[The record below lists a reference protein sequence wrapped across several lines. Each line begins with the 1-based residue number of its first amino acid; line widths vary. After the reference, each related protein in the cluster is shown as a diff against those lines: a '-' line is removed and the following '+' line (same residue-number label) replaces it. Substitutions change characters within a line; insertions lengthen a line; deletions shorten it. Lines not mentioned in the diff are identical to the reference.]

1 MGEHSGD
8 SVIVTVP
15 HRSVSLL
22 RALGMA
28 LLTVTAPH
36 AAAKDAA
43 ARLLRD
49 VPDAP
54 ASVALLAKA
63 LAEGAMDTKF
73 KYNAA
78 LVLLRADRLTFAE
91 YTTLYRLALDFVD
104 AHFNLCGRYP
114 LGVVVQVPGTH
125 AGDAAPAWVPADGQY
140 TSHVMALIL
149 ESLICEVKAHGK
161 AALPL
166 VHATLSCFPNDGH
179 SAEAGIVHG
188 LHFRGVAASCRAYT
202 GSTVTRLDGLLA
214 DFLKRYAPADS
225 VAALPPS
232 PVAGPIVIG
241 CLLLRQLLWD
251 C

>member
-1 MGEHSGD
+1 MNERSGD
-8 SVIVTVP
+8 SVVIVTVP

-28 LLTVTAPH
+28 LLTVAAPH
-36 AAAKDAA
+36 VAAKDAA
-43 ARLLRD
+43 ARLVQD

-54 ASVALLAKA
+54 ASVALLANA
-63 LAEGAMDTKF
+63 LAAGVMDRKF

-78 LVLLRADRLTFAE
+78 LVLLRADKLTSAE
-91 YTTLYRLALDFVD
+91 YSTLYRLALDYVD
-104 AHFNLCGRYP
+104 TYFELCGKYP

-125 AGDAAPAWVPADGQY
+125 ATAPAWVPADGQY

-149 ESLICEVKAHGK
+149 ESLICEVKSHGK

-202 GSTVTRLDGLLA
+202 GSAVTRLDGLLA
-214 DFLKRYAPADS
+214 DFMKRHAPADS